1 MASPDKI
8 AYFSLLLRECSIV
21 RQKQRGYHFPI
32 LIMGVWILI
41 LACGC
46 EQEKIQVYRVA
57 KEKVPSPSKLA
68 ATTPAPQE
76 RIEWTVPA
84 GWEEKEPSA
93 MRDGSITIS
102 GENGAAADLSI
113 VSLSGGAG
121 GVLANVNR
129 WRDQLNLESITEAQL
144 SQISMQL
151 DVLGRPALLV
161 DFSGDEPVGG
171 EKRRTRVLAAILP
184 HDSSTWFFK
193 MTGDETLVGAQ
204 KERFVQFVKTVRFSG
219 STNDQ

>member
-1 MASPDKI
+1 MRYGNI
-8 AYFSLLLRECSIV
+8 A
-21 RQKQRGYHFPI
+21 
-32 LIMGVWILI
+32 
-41 LACGC
+41 
-46 EQEKIQVYRVA
+46 
-57 KEKVPSPSKLA
+57 
-68 ATTPAPQE
+68 
-76 RIEWTVPA
+76 
-84 GWEEKEPSA
+84 
-93 MRDGSITIS
+93 IS
-102 GENGAAADLSI
+102 GENGTAADLSI

-144 SQISMQL
+144 SKISMQL
-151 DVLGRPALLV
+151 DVLGRNALLV
-161 DFSGDEPVGG
+161 DFSSDEPVGG
-171 EKRRTRVLAAILP
+171 EKRRTRILAAILP